1 MKTKIYEARKQHVE
15 MWKSKF
21 QHIQLQAFIER
32 IQSWMSSEEA
42 INTPR
47 STPWEKYKM
56 SFIKKNEDLYYVK
69 EVIGRMQQ
77 DGDPVTTAFEIEQL
91 GLIKAKHWLQ
101 NNISLYK
108 LLSFLKNA
116 HYTLPKT
123 PEDK

>member
-1 MKTKIYEARKQHVE
+1 MQTKIYEARKE
-15 MWKSKF
+15 
-21 QHIQLQAFIER
+21 HIRLFKTQWVQLQAFIER
-32 IQSWMSSEEA
+32 LNNWMDILKA
-42 INTPR
+42 IKTPR
-47 STPWEKYKM
+47 SHAWRKYKHYFYKQ
-56 SFIKKNEDLYYVK
+56 SDDLTFVNS
-69 EVIGRMQQ
+69 VINRMQQ

>member
-15 MWKSKF
+15 IRKPKF

-42 INTPR
+42 INTPK

-77 DGDPVTTAFEIEQL
+77 DWNPVTTDFEREKL
-91 GLIKAKHWLQ
+91 WLIKAKHWLQ

-116 HYTLPKT
+116 HYITNKPQQ
-123 PEDK
+123 EE

>member
-1 MKTKIYEARKQHVE
+1 MKTTIYEAWKKHTYLFKSQHV
-15 MWKSKF
+15 
-21 QHIQLQAFIER
+21 QYQAFIER
-32 IQSWMSSEEA
+32 IRNWMTLEEA
-42 INTPR
+42 TNTPR
-47 STPWEKYKM
+47 SHAWRKYKHY
-56 SFIKKNEDLYYVK
+56 FYKQNDDLTFCK
-69 EVIGRMQQ
+69 EVINRMQQ
-77 DGDPVTTAFEIEQL
+77 DSDPVTTPFEREQL